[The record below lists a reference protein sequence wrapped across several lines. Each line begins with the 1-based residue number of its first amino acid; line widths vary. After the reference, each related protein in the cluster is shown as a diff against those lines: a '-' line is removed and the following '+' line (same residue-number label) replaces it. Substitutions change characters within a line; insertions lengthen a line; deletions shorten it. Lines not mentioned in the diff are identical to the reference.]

1 MTKPIF
7 EEDSTQASG
16 NDEKVRKQARQLA
29 YDVRYKVKQSMNKGG
44 DTSDGSMKRAYLQ
57 QLGSSPA
64 PGAVKEVAK
73 KMLVG
78 EEYDF
83 VNIEEELKTSMSDIM
98 DRIFVKRTQLEDA
111 QGKPAYEVTDVVFE
125 DKDKK
130 YKIRVTDKKGNKNYV
145 RMADRSKISELR
157 KSADV
162 ASVELTG
169 YGSAEDKTKS
179 KSKKSKG
186 LDPVGKEDSD
196 IDNDGDVDKSDKY
209 LANRRKAIGKAMQ
222 KEHHQKDADGKVIEH
237 EDETTQKEG
246 TAYGIYKGDGKVK
259 IGQAPRKQ
267 KGAMAYDGPNKRRS
281 EAADR
286 VLAKLKARKAK
297 MQESVEK
304 DNPNANVKK
313 VDVMKGKNKVVV
325 NPKMSEEYG
334 GNDTD
339 KEDKTAKQKIKQ
351 AEQMKKRVLMT
362 KIKAVRAGAGESIM
376 ASKEANDDLVDEG
389 MLVNV
394 AKGVETGVKKFNK
407 FDDRITKAAGKKVKK
422 VVKKTGM
429 AVLRGTA
436 GAVGGAIKGAGQGA
450 MKGIKKG
457 LKEDDGKM
465 IEGYK
470 GTMDMSK
477 SHPEAVKKVEKNI
490 EKGLGKKVPGGKMG
504 VKKEEINPFVQ
515 SSLEALGS
523 VVKKNSNLGEE
534 GYDQIKDRAAE
545 RGVDISSPKKMDA
558 TKYPVSKEI
567 KNQKGKTVLQK
578 QTEKKY
584 GKGATAMDIVKAKI
598 KKGEL

>member
-16 NDEKVRKQARQLA
+16 SDEKVRKQARQLA

-44 DTSDGSMKRAYLQ
+44 DTSDASMKRAYLQ

-83 VNIEEELKTSMSDIM
+83 INIEEELKTSTPDIM

-125 DKDKK
+125 EKDKQ
-130 YKIRVTDKKGNKNYV
+130 YKIRVTDKKGNKTYV

-157 KSADV
+157 KSANV

-169 YGSAEDKTKS
+169 YGSAEGKT

-186 LDPVGKEDSD
+186 LDPVGQEDSD

-237 EDETTQKEG
+237 DDETTQNEG
-246 TAYGIYKGDGKVK
+246 TAYGITRGSGKPSGPMAAFGK
-259 IGQAPRKQ
+259 APRKQ

-304 DNPNANVKK
+304 VNPDANVKK

-325 NPKMSEEYG
+325 NPKISEAYDENG
-334 GNDTD
+334 MEEKGA
-339 KEDKTAKQKIKQ
+339 EQKAKQ
-351 AEQMKKRVLMT
+351 AEQMKKRVLMA

-376 ASKEANDDLVDEG
+376 ASKEVDGELVDEA
-389 MLVNV
+389 MSSYDKN
-394 AKGVETGVKKFNK
+394 
-407 FDDRITKAAGKKVKK
+407 RKAAAKR
-422 VVKKTGM
+422 
-429 AVLRGTA
+429 AADRNALRKA
-436 GAVGGAIKGAGQGA
+436 
-450 MKGIKKG
+450 
-457 LKEDDGKM
+457 
-465 IEGYK
+465 
-470 GTMDMSK
+470 
-477 SHPEAVKKVEKNI
+477 
-490 EKGLGKKVPGGKMG
+490 GKMG
-504 VKKEEINPFVQ
+504 GRMERETYRSEGGIEMHHKGYKANANEDYHAGTGEKVVARTKKFMDKKGMKGAPGLDAMKARTAEHKAKRGVKEDIDPSVQ
-515 SSLEALGS
+515 QALEALS
-523 VVKKNSNLGEE
+523 SIVKKKSNLGEE
-534 GYDQIKDRAAE
+534 GYDIARDQGRVRPSKD
-545 RGVDISSPKKMDA
+545 KKDA
-558 TKYPVSKEI
+558 TTMPPSEEMKKLRKV
-567 KNQKGKTVLQK
+567 NKGPSALELVK
-578 QTEKKY
+578 KKY
-584 GKGATAMDIVKAKI
+584 KGQIMDLGKK
-598 KKGEL
+598 

>member
-16 NDEKVRKQARQLA
+16 SDEKVRKQARQLA

-44 DTSDGSMKRAYLQ
+44 DTSDASMKRAYLQ

-83 VNIEEELKTSMSDIM
+83 INIEEELKTSTPDIM

-125 DKDKK
+125 EKDKQ
-130 YKIRVTDKKGNKNYV
+130 YKIRVTDKKGNKTYV
-145 RMADRSKISELR
+145 RMADRAKISELR
-157 KSADV
+157 KSANV

-169 YGSAEDKTKS
+169 YGSAESKT

-186 LDPVGKEDSD
+186 LDPVGQEDSD

-237 EDETTQKEG
+237 DDETTQNEG
-246 TAYGIYKGDGKVK
+246 TAYGITRGSGKPSGPMAAFGK
-259 IGQAPRKQ
+259 APRKQ

-286 VLAKLKARKAK
+286 VIVKLKARKAK

-304 DNPNANVKK
+304 VNPDANVKK

-325 NPKMSEEYG
+325 NPKISEAYG
-334 GNDTD
+334 ENGMEE
-339 KEDKTAKQKIKQ
+339 KGAEQKAKQ
-351 AEQMKKRVLMT
+351 AEQMKKRVLMA

-376 ASKEANDDLVDEG
+376 ASKEVDGELVDEAMTAYEKARKAAARRAADRNEKRRRGEMGGRMENETYRNEAGTRMHYKGYKAEDYHAGTGEKVVARTKKFMDKKG
-389 MLVNV
+389 MKGAPGLDAMKARTAEHK
-394 AKGVETGVKKFNK
+394 AKRGVK
-407 FDDRITKAAGKKVKK
+407 
-422 VVKKTGM
+422 
-429 AVLRGTA
+429 
-436 GAVGGAIKGAGQGA
+436 
-450 MKGIKKG
+450 
-457 LKEDDGKM
+457 ED
-465 IEGYK
+465 
-470 GTMDMSK
+470 
-477 SHPEAVKKVEKNI
+477 
-490 EKGLGKKVPGGKMG
+490 
-504 VKKEEINPFVQ
+504 INPFVQ
-515 SSLEALGS
+515 SSLEALS
-523 VVKKNSNLGEE
+523 SIVKKKSNLGEE
-534 GYDQIKDRAAE
+534 GYDIARDQGRVRPSKDKKDGTSYPPSEEMKKTQKVNTGPSAAE
-545 RGVDISSPKKMDA
+545 IVK
-558 TKYPVSKEI
+558 
-567 KNQKGKTVLQK
+567 
-578 QTEKKY
+578 KKY
-584 GKGATAMDIVKAKI
+584 GKAVMDMG
-598 KKGEL
+598 KK

>member
-169 YGSAEDKTKS
+169 YGSPEEKTKS

-297 MQESVEK
+297 MQESIEK
-304 DNPNANVKK
+304 VNPDANVKK

-334 GNDTD
+334 GNNTD
-339 KEDKTAKQKIKQ
+339 KEDKTAQQKIKQ

-376 ASKEANDDLVDEG
+376 ASKEANDDLVDEA
-389 MLVNV
+389 MSSY
-394 AKGVETGVKKFNK
+394 
-407 FDDRITKAAGKKVKK
+407 DRNRKAAAKRAADRNAERKAGK
-422 VVKKTGM
+422 
-429 AVLRGTA
+429 RGGRMERETYRSE
-436 GAVGGAIKGAGQGA
+436 GGTEMHHK
-450 MKGIKKG
+450 
-457 LKEDDGKM
+457 
-465 IEGYK
+465 GYK
-470 GTMDMSK
+470 AEDVDAS
-477 SHPEAVKKVEKNI
+477 
-490 EKGLGKKVPGGKMG
+490 
-504 VKKEEINPFVQ
+504 VQ
-515 SSLEALGS
+515 QALEALGS

-534 GYDQIKDRAAE
+534 GYDIARDQGKVKPSKDKKDATTMPVSDEVKKTQKINKGPSAAE
-545 RGVDISSPKKMDA
+545 I
-558 TKYPVSKEI
+558 I
-567 KNQKGKTVLQK
+567 K
-578 QTEKKY
+578 KKY
-584 GKGATAMDIVKAKI
+584 GNSIIGMG
-598 KKGEL
+598 KK

>member
-523 VVKKNSNLGEE
+523 VVKKNFNLGEE

>member
-16 NDEKVRKQARQLA
+16 SDEKVRKQARQLA

-44 DTSDGSMKRAYLQ
+44 DTSDASMKRAYLQ

-83 VNIEEELKTSMSDIM
+83 IDIEEELKISTPDIM

-125 DKDKK
+125 EKDKQ
-130 YKIRVTDKKGNKNYV
+130 YKIRVTDKKGNKTYV
-145 RMADRSKISELR
+145 RMADRAKISELR
-157 KSADV
+157 KSANV

-169 YGSAEDKTKS
+169 YGSAESKT

-186 LDPVGKEDSD
+186 LDPVGQEDSD

-237 EDETTQKEG
+237 DDETTQNEG
-246 TAYGIYKGDGKVK
+246 TAYGITRGSGKPSGPMAAFGK
-259 IGQAPRKQ
+259 APRKQ

-286 VLAKLKARKAK
+286 VIVKLKARKAK

-304 DNPNANVKK
+304 VNPDANVKK

-325 NPKMSEEYG
+325 NPKISEAYG
-334 GNDTD
+334 ENGMEE
-339 KEDKTAKQKIKQ
+339 KGAEQKAKQ
-351 AEQMKKRVLMT
+351 AEQMKKRVLMA

-376 ASKEANDDLVDEG
+376 ASKEVDGESIDEKRSLADRMDRKSKLYDKTVKKAMDFARDEG
-389 MLVNV
+389 EASGHARYNMSRLGREKDKLAAKRRETNEDYHSGTGEKVV
-394 AKGVETGVKKFNK
+394 ARTKKFMDKKGMKGAPGLDVMKARTAEHKAKRGVK
-407 FDDRITKAAGKKVKK
+407 
-422 VVKKTGM
+422 
-429 AVLRGTA
+429 
-436 GAVGGAIKGAGQGA
+436 
-450 MKGIKKG
+450 
-457 LKEDDGKM
+457 ED
-465 IEGYK
+465 
-470 GTMDMSK
+470 
-477 SHPEAVKKVEKNI
+477 
-490 EKGLGKKVPGGKMG
+490 
-504 VKKEEINPFVQ
+504 INPFVQ
-515 SSLEALGS
+515 SSLEALS
-523 VVKKNSNLGEE
+523 SIVKKKSNLGEE
-534 GYDQIKDRAAE
+534 GYDIARDQGRVRPSKDKKDGTSYPPSEEMKKTQKVNTGPSAAE
-545 RGVDISSPKKMDA
+545 IVK
-558 TKYPVSKEI
+558 
-567 KNQKGKTVLQK
+567 
-578 QTEKKY
+578 KKY
-584 GKGATAMDIVKAKI
+584 GKAVMNMG
-598 KKGEL
+598 KK